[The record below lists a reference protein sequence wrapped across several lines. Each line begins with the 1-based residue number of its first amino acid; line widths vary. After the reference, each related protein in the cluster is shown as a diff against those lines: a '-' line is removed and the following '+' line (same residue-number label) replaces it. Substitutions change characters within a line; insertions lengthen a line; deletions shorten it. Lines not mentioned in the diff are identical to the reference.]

1 MNRIGNGLLVAM
13 AITWS
18 GMVFSAVQ
26 NLPQPVFSGQDGEQ
40 AAADN
45 AASPAPAEQ
54 AAPASTEAETAAKAE
69 EQALPSGIG
78 WKLVRSLEMGDS
90 GKFVHMVL
98 IEKGRQADKTIY
110 SSAIHRLCA
119 KEKEFC
125 RIRFWV
131 QSYLIPE
138 KVSLTL
144 EQQKPS
150 RQITCSI
157 ALPVSTERYGP
168 APSIRRVNRAFNKR
182 KHHPAEPAGRI
193 ESM

>member
-1 MNRIGNGLLVAM
+1 MNKIGNGLLIAM
-13 AITWS
+13 AIAWS
-18 GMVFSAVQ
+18 GIAFSAVQ
-26 NLPQPVFSGQDGEQ
+26 NLPQPVFSDQDSELV
-40 AAADN
+40 AVDD
-45 AASPAPAEQ
+45 ASSPTPAEQ
-54 AAPASTEAETAAKAE
+54 TTSTSAEAD
-69 EQALPSGIG
+69 EQVLPSGIG

-110 SSAIHRLCA
+110 SSAIHKLCA

-144 EQQKPS
+144 EQQKN
-150 RQITCSI
+150 QQ
-157 ALPVSTERYGP
+157 ADHLF
-168 APSIRRVNRAFNKR
+168 NRA
-182 KHHPAEPAGRI
+182 AGIHRTLWACTI
-193 ESM
+193 DSTSESCIQ

>member
-18 GMVFSAVQ
+18 GMVFS
-26 NLPQPVFSGQDGEQ
+26 GQDGEQ
-40 AAADN
+40 AAVDN
-45 AASPAPAEQ
+45 TASSAATEQ

-119 KEKEFC
+119 KEKEFAGYVSG
-125 RIRFWV
+125 FSHT
-131 QSYLIPE
+131 SYR
-138 KVSLTL
+138 KKSHSHWNSK
-144 EQQKPS
+144 KPS

>member
-54 AAPASTEAETAAKAE
+54 AAPTSTEAETAAKAE

-144 EQQKPS
+144 EQQKT
-150 RQITCSI
+150 QQ
-157 ALPVSTERYGP
+157 ADHLF
-168 APSIRRVNRAFNKR
+168 NRA
-182 KHHPAEPAGRI
+182 AGIHRTLWACTVDSTS
-193 ESM
+193 ESCIQ

>member
-1 MNRIGNGLLVAM
+1 MNRIGNSLLIAM

-18 GMVFSAVQ
+18 GLVFSE
-26 NLPQPVFSGQDGEQ
+26 QDIEQ
-40 AAADN
+40 TATDN
-45 AASPAPAEQ
+45 AATPAAIEQAVPAPAE
-54 AAPASTEAETAAKAE
+54 TESKAE
-69 EQALPSGIG
+69 EQALASGIG
-78 WKLVRSLEMGDS
+78 WKLVRSLEMGNS

-110 SSAIHRLCA
+110 SSAIHRLCS

-144 EQQKPS
+144 EQQKS
-150 RQITCSI
+150 QQ
-157 ALPVSTERYGP
+157 ADHLF
-168 APSIRRVNRAFNKR
+168 NRA
-182 KHHPAEPAGRI
+182 AGIHRTLWACTI
-193 ESM
+193 DSTSESCIQ